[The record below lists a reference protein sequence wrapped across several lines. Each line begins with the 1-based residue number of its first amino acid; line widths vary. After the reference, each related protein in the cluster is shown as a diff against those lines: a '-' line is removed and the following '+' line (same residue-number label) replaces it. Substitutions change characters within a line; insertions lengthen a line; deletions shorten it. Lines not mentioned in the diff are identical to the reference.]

1 MQGYVLALDGAPMAE
16 VAVTMLKKHGD
27 KLQRIYKLLQ
37 GKIADGC
44 TNAAAYDDLKE
55 RESSRE
61 REREIAR
68 ERE

>member
-1 MQGYVLALDGAPMAE
+1 MAE

-68 ERE
+68 E